1 MPQFKEMGFT
11 FNGEESRD
19 KGFFI
24 VNVTNSDQHEN
35 EIGLKKSIQEVDNN
49 NITKTFTSLLSESDM
64 PAPLHILP
72 EYLHLTALLLSVQYL
87 LHAHSV

>member
-19 KGFFI
+19 KGFYI
-24 VNVTNSDQHEN
+24 VNVTDSDQHEN

-49 NITKTFTSLLSESDM
+49 NITKT
-64 PAPLHILP
+64 HI
-72 EYLHLTALLLSVQYL
+72 
-87 LHAHSV
+87 